1 MVSISEKQWFPQCT
15 DDVDQIKMAPFDEMF
30 GGYSS

>member
-1 MVSISEKQWFPQCT
+1 MVSISEKQWFPQYT
-15 DDVDQIKMAPFDEMF
+15 DDVYQINMAPFDEMF